1 MTVIDMTDPNQ
12 RIGYHL
18 IALKGALGLYH
29 KTKMIPR
36 RGITITRMLEQ
47 ATQYT
52 GNRYPKN
59 QKGAGIAAA
68 DLAAILDKAMGRPA
82 Q

>member
-1 MTVIDMTDPNQ
+1 MTVIDMTDP
-12 RIGYHL
+12 RMRTGYHL
-18 IALKGALGLYH
+18 IVLKGALGLYA

-36 RGITITRMLEQ
+36 RGITLTRMLTQ
-47 ATQYT
+47 ATEYT

-59 QKGAGIAAA
+59 QKGAAMAAA
-68 DLAAILDKAMGRPA
+68 ELAAILDQAMGRPV